1 MPPLP
6 STFARAPTL
15 AASPQTRTAS
25 IPWYVWCLAAATAAD
40 LFGGYWDISW
50 HISIG
55 RDTFW
60 TPAHMMIYL
69 AGVLAGVASGYAI
82 LSTTFGSSQ
91 EAKDA
96 SISVWGFRGPLGC
109 FMAAW
114 GGFAM
119 LTSAP
124 FDNWWHNAY
133 GLDVKIVSLPHSM
146 LGIGELMI
154 ELGAMLLVCAH
165 LNRASGA
172 YQRKLDWLLL
182 VDRRRRRSRLRDV
195 HPRIDADG
203 IHAQL
208 GVLSRG
214 GNRVSHDAHRDL
226 GRLEEALAGHH
237 DGRNLHRLVS
247 RRPVDIPAVPA
258 APKLGPVY
266 QNITHMVPLWFP
278 VLVIVPAFALDLL
291 RAWMGEKWGGW
302 KSAIAAGCSFHRGVR
317 RGAVAVRG
325 LPDLAGRAQSDL
337 RLQLFRILRSGRCA
351 LQPVPFRARP
361 DSRRIRERNGARA
374 RDVDHLLLA
383 RDGAGQ
389 LDAHRAALTR
399 ARSRCCPHRAQSV
412 VRRAAMLAVAMLL
425 SRLPP
430 MRTSAVPT
438 FSTKV
443 TPARITCS

>member
-1 MPPLP
+1 MGNAAA
-6 STFARAPTL
+6 TFDLRERADVRSV
-15 AASPQTRTAS
+15 AAERTAS

-91 EAKDA
+91 EAKD
-96 SISVWGFRGPLGC
+96 SGISVWGFRGPLGC

-172 YQRKLDWLLL
+172 YQRKLDRLLL
-182 VDRRRRRSRLRDV
+182 SIGGIVVAGSALFILESTPMEFMHNSRFYRAV
-195 HPRIDADG
+195 A
-203 IHAQL
+203 
-208 GVLSRG
+208 S
-214 GNRVSHDAHRDL
+214 RVSRRADRDH
-226 GRLEEALAGHH
+226 GRLEEALAGDH
-237 DGRNLHRLVS
+237 DGRNLHRAFP
-247 RRPVDIPAVPA
+247 RGPVDFPAVP
-258 APKLGPVY
+258 
-266 QNITHMVPLWFP
+266 
-278 VLVIVPAFALDLL
+278 
-291 RAWMGEKWGGW
+291 R
-302 KSAIAAGCSFHRGVR
+302 
-317 RGAVAVRG
+317 
-325 LPDLAGRAQSDL
+325 RAQARAGLSEHHAHGSAVVSGAGDRARVRARPPARLDGRELGRLEIGALPPDAFSSRRSL
-337 RLQLFRILRSGRCA
+337 RRSGR
-351 LQPVPFRARP
+351 
-361 DSRRIRERNGARA
+361 S
-374 RDVDHLLLA
+374 
-383 RDGAGQ
+383 
-389 LDAHRAALTR
+389 
-399 ARSRCCPHRAQSV
+399 
-412 VRRAAMLAVAMLL
+412 
-425 SRLPP
+425 
-430 MRTSAVPT
+430 RTS
-438 FSTKV
+438 
-443 TPARITCS
+443 